1 MLFSISVPVPVS
13 ATPTDDTQTP
23 TPKQW
28 HTIQRC
34 LMALPAL
41 EAIEFDISR
50 WEAQGPEWILRVV
63 LLDFRIYA
71 PTLQHVVFWIGQ
83 ARINWY
89 LTREGEWQH
98 VRHMGRAPGSDSFWR
113 AF

>member
-1 MLFSISVPVPVS
+1 MLFPISVPVPVS
-13 ATPTDDTQTP
+13 ATPIDGYANRTSQAVAH
-23 TPKQW
+23 
-28 HTIQRC
+28 HTA
-34 LMALPAL
+34 LLDGLPAL

-50 WEAQGPEWILRVV
+50 WEAQGPEWILRAV

-71 PTLQHVVFWIGQ
+71 PALQHVIFWIGQ